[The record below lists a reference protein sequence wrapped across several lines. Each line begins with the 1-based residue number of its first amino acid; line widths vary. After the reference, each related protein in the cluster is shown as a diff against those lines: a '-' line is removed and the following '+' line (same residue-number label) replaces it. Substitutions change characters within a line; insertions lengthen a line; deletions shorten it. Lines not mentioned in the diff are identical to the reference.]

1 MRLRSRLALT
11 LLVTVF
17 AIIYV
22 LPSIPQIQDSPLSK
36 FLPQKV
42 INLGLDLKGGVHL
55 TLGVD
60 IDKAVE
66 KALSQYGQDIKDS
79 AQKEGIY
86 VYRPQIM
93 PGHKLQ
99 FTLPKASDKAA
110 IDKLLAE
117 SPSLQGLRVLSSA
130 QEGSQLRYTVEL
142 SSSKVTEIE
151 SAAMEQTV
159 KILRSRVDEFGVA
172 EPEIRRQQNNQI
184 QIQLPGLTDPQRAIK
199 VLERTAHLEFRMVES
214 FEAASN
220 IVSPNSEI
228 MPMVSKREG
237 KEATSNIVVSREV
250 AMGGENITDARVSYD
265 EFGTPLVDLRLDSRG
280 AAIFEKLTGEN
291 VGRALAIVLDGTVY
305 SAPVIQGR
313 IPGGR
318 CSITGSFTL
327 DEANDLAVVLRTG
340 ALPAPI
346 TLLGERTVG
355 PSLGQDSIE
364 QGLNACMVGGAL
376 VVVFMVVY
384 YGFTG
389 MIANLA
395 LVLNIFLILAGLACF
410 GATLTLPGIA
420 GIILTIG
427 TAVDAN
433 VLINERIREEL
444 RRGLTVKASIKE
456 GYSRATLTIVD
467 SHVTAIIAALVLY
480 QFGTGPI
487 RGFAVTLT
495 LGLVASLFTAVFVSH
510 VFMDMWAAHRN
521 PTKLSV

>member
-1 MRLRSRLALT
+1 MRLGLRLALT

-17 AIIYV
+17 SVIYV
-22 LPSIPQIQDSPLSK
+22 LPSIPQIQDSPVSK
-36 FLPQKV
+36 FLPDKV

-60 IDKAVE
+60 IGKAVE
-66 KALSQYGQDIKDS
+66 KSLSQYGQDIKDA
-79 AQKEGIY
+79 AQKEGVY
-86 VYRPQIM
+86 VYRPQLL

-99 FTLPKASDKAA
+99 FTLPKASDQPV

-117 SPSLQGLRVLSSA
+117 SPALQGLNVLA
-130 QEGSQLRYTVEL
+130 TTQEGNQIRFTVEL
-142 SSSKVTEIE
+142 AASRISQIE
-151 SAAMEQTV
+151 DDAMEQTV
-159 KILRSRVDEFGVA
+159 KILRSRVDEFGVS
-172 EPEIRRQQNNQI
+172 EPEIRRQQDDQI
-184 QIQLPGLTDPQRAIK
+184 QIQLPGMTDPARAVK

-214 FEAASN
+214 SDASSHML
-220 IVSPNSEI
+220 SPNTEV
-228 MPMVSKREG
+228 MPMISKRDG
-237 KEATSNIVVSREV
+237 KETLSNVVVSRDV
-250 AMGGENITDARVSYD
+250 AMGGENITDARVGYD
-265 EFGTPLVDLRLDSRG
+265 EFGNALVDLRLDSRG
-280 AAIFEKLTGEN
+280 AAIFENLTGEN
-291 VGRALAIVLDGTVY
+291 IGRPMAIVLDGTVY

-313 IPGGR
+313 IAGGR
-318 CSITGSFTL
+318 CSITGSFSVE
-327 DEANDLAVVLRTG
+327 EANDLAVVLKTG

-346 TLLGERTVG
+346 KLLGERTVG

-364 QGLNACMVGGAL
+364 QGLNACLVGGAL
-376 VVVFMVVY
+376 VVIFMMVY

-389 MIANLA
+389 LIADIA
-395 LVLNIFLILAGLACF
+395 LILNVFLILAGLACF

-444 RRGLTVKASIKE
+444 RRGLTVKAAIKE

-467 SHVTAIIAALVLY
+467 SHLTSIIAALVLY

-495 LGLVASLFTAVFVSH
+495 LGLVASLFTAVFVTH
-510 VFMDMWAAHRN
+510 VLMDIWAARKN
-521 PTKLSV
+521 PSTLSV